1 MLDRII
7 KKRRLLGITIKIV
20 LAGLCVYLL
29 VTKLSTT
36 EFTNAL
42 SQVQYG
48 NPFVLICLSTTILLL
63 LGVNLSLEAYKWH
76 LFVAPFGVSYL
87 SAFKQVLGGIAGG
100 IVSPNRIGDPIVRSF
115 LLPKK
120 FRVRG
125 ILPATFCSFSQLL
138 ATAIFGSIALI
149 NMSWKS
155 LPAMPRLVITQLIIV
170 FLAVILIWVA
180 MRFFENRIGKIRFT
194 KALLAV
200 AASLLR
206 YFVFCTE
213 LWLIFLVFSR
223 EVRFEPMFFAIA
235 LTFLTNSIIPSFSFT
250 ELGVRAAGAS
260 LFFPIFGIDATIAAM
275 STILLWAVNIAIP
288 AIPGAIL
295 LSAQGISFNEVKL
308 FKKEALEKVSKNG
321 SEDDY

>member
-48 NPFVLICLSTTILLL
+48 NPFALICLSTTILLL

-295 LSAQGISFNEVKL
+295 LTAQGISFNEVKL